1 MEMSTFTLYNMYRS
15 RHLAQTDH
23 RVATPIIDSF
33 IGFINLVDRGLDL
46 ILDSITIVKGTLPMQ
61 FVMIK
66 KLLKD

>member
-15 RHLAQTDH
+15 RRLAQTDH

-33 IGFINLVDRGLDL
+33 ISFINLVDRGLDL

-61 FVMIK
+61 FVIIK

>member
-1 MEMSTFTLYNMYRS
+1 MEMSTFTSYNMYRS

-33 IGFINLVDRGLDL
+33 ISFINLVDRDL
-46 ILDSITIVKGTLPMQ
+46 ILDLITIVKGTLPMQ
-61 FVMIK
+61 FVIIK

>member
-33 IGFINLVDRGLDL
+33 ISFKNLVDRGLDL
-46 ILDSITIVKGTLPMQ
+46 ILDPITIVKETPMQ

>member
-1 MEMSTFTLYNMYRS
+1 MSTFTLYGITCTDRGTW
-15 RHLAQTDH
+15 LAQTDH

-33 IGFINLVDRGLDL
+33 ISFINLVDRGLDL
-46 ILDSITIVKGTLPMQ
+46 ILDPITIVKETPMQ

>member
-1 MEMSTFTLYNMYRS
+1 MEMSTLTLYNMYRS

-33 IGFINLVDRGLDL
+33 ISFKNLVDRGLDL
-46 ILDSITIVKGTLPMQ
+46 ILDPITIVKETPMQ

>member
-33 IGFINLVDRGLDL
+33 ISFINLVDRDL
-46 ILDSITIVKGTLPMQ
+46 ILDLITIVKGTLPMQ
-61 FVMIK
+61 FVIIK

>member
-1 MEMSTFTLYNMYRS
+1 MEMSTLTLYNMYRS

-33 IGFINLVDRGLDL
+33 ISFINLVDRGLDL
-46 ILDSITIVKGTLPMQ
+46 ILDLITIVKGTLPMQ

>member
-1 MEMSTFTLYNMYRS
+1 MSTFTSYNMYRS

-33 IGFINLVDRGLDL
+33 ISFINLVDRDL
-46 ILDSITIVKGTLPMQ
+46 IFIDLITIVKGTLPMQ